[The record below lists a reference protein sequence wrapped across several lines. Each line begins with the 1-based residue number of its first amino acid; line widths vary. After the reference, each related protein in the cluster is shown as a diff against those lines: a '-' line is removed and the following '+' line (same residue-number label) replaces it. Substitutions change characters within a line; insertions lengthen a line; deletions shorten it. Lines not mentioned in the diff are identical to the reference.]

1 MMRPPPTAEVLLRSI
16 GARTSFCEPLLGDL
30 AEGFAVRVERDGPD
44 SARRWYYREAIRATP
59 HLLGDWRRSLRGPDI
74 RHLAGVVL
82 TSYVFALMIVFLG
95 ATLTRI
101 TAGALGFSP
110 QLRPGPFSRV
120 ELLVLWLPLEIT
132 CTVLGGYIAAWLD
145 ERAPLASAIAL
156 CHMVCDLGS
165 RWRNNPW
172 QRRTCLVLGVRGGD
186 TGVGSDRRRCAS
198 SACAAQSHDQRSSAD
213 LIAPRRC
220 GWSPL
225 QHP

>member
-59 HLLGDWRRSLRGPDI
+59 HLLGDWRRSLRAPDI

-101 TAGALGFSP
+101 TADALGFSP

-120 ELLVLWLPLEIT
+120 ELLAWWLPLEIT

-156 CHMVCDLGS
+156 GVTWSAISVAVGGITHGNDVPAWYWVFAGVI
-165 RWRNNPW
+165 
-172 QRRTCLVLGVRGGD
+172 QVLGPTVGG
-186 TGVGSDRRRCAS
+186 VLRLRAL
-198 SACAAQSHDQRSSAD
+198 RSPMIND
-213 LIAPRRC
+213 H
-220 GWSPL
+220 L
-225 QHP
+225 QT